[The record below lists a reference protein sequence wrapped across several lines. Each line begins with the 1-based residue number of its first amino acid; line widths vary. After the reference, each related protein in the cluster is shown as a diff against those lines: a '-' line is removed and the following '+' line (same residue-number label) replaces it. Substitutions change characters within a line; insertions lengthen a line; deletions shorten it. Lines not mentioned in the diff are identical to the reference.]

1 MKYTALKQ
9 HLQSNGVQPIY
20 LLEGEDLY
28 FRTKGAE
35 QIKNACLS
43 QPPLN
48 FVSFEGDE
56 LKGKDGLRQLEF
68 ALRTLPFLSA
78 KRVVAVSEFY
88 PTEREYET
96 CLKGLFELPVDTSV
110 LLIQNSEAVKKTG
123 AKKGGACDLKS
134 KPNVTFVECAR
145 AEVSDVVKWLSVTF
159 RRAGIRA
166 DGSVCRLIADYCCCD
181 MARIEREA
189 EKLKAYASE
198 GDTVTA
204 ADVDM
209 LVCREIEYR
218 DYELS
223 DAASRGD
230 YARFME
236 ILEDMRGDG
245 ADENSILRR
254 LCSHFRKLY
263 EVSESR
269 GSDAQV
275 AGKLG
280 LKEYDVKKSRERAA
294 KFGRDVL
301 AQRYADIHDV
311 VCRVRASEL
320 RADSAL
326 KLTVQRIFFA

>member
-1 MKYTALKQ
+1 MKYTLLKR
-9 HLQSNGVQPIY
+9 HLQSEGVQPIY

-43 QPPLN
+43 QPALN
-48 FVSFEGDE
+48 FVRFEGNA
-56 LKGKDGLRQLEF
+56 LKGKELIRLAD
-68 ALRTLPFLSA
+68 ALCALPFLGG
-78 KRVVAVSEFY
+78 KRVVEVSEFY
-88 PTEREYET
+88 PTESEYET
-96 CLKGLFELPVDTSV
+96 YLKELFGRPVDTSV
-110 LLIQNSEAVKKTG
+110 LLILNSGAAKKGG
-123 AKKGGACDLKS
+123 AKKGGACDLKG

-145 AEVSDVVKWLSVTF
+145 AEESDVVKWLSVTF

-166 DGSVCRLIADYCCCD
+166 DGSVCRLIADYCCGD
-181 MARIEREA
+181 MARVEREA

-198 GDTVTA
+198 DDTLTA
-204 ADVDM
+204 ADVDT
-209 LVCREIEYR
+209 LVSREVEYR

-236 ILEDMRGDG
+236 IMEDMRGDG

-254 LCSHFRKLY
+254 LCSHFQKLY

-275 AGKLG
+275 AKRLG
-280 LKEYDVKKSRERAA
+280 LKEYDVRKSRERAA
-294 KFGRDVL
+294 KFGRDAL
-301 AQRYADIHDV
+301 AQRYADIHGA

-320 RADSAL
+320 GADAAL